1 MKITPRRACAHWL
14 GAAAN
19 AVCLALLCGCGSGI
33 NLPGSGGAGSPAATA
48 APNGP
53 QLGYFWNASDQSLR
67 PILGIP
73 GASQIGQSVVPAGAY
88 VTGSASSAANVAVLQ
103 EPDGTLDVMTLPAG
117 QPMHVKTATT
127 GGAQIRFSP
136 SGKSALVFTPG
147 TSSVSLLTALTS
159 APSVTTIASPS
170 AIQDAAL
177 ADSGSIA
184 IASGTNIQL
193 LSAAGTTT
201 TLGTVGT
208 LGGLAF
214 ATADDLLFADSS
226 ANTLTLV
233 RSASTKPSPSL
244 VQTASLLMSPS
255 ALGVSPNGQWVLI
268 ANSAEASTVRIDLSA
283 QTVPLRIACACTPAL
298 AVPVSGTAT
307 FRITAATAGPIW
319 AVDAGVA
326 TPRSFFIPAV
336 HP

>member
-1 MKITPRRACAHWL
+1 MKITPRRACAHRL
-14 GAAAN
+14 GAVAH

-33 NLPGSGGAGSPAATA
+33 GLPGGGGSGSPAATA

-53 QLGYFWNASDQSLR
+53 QLGYFWNANDQTLR

-88 VTGSASSAANVAVLQ
+88 VSGSASSAANVAVLQ
-103 EPDGTLDVMTLPAG
+103 EPDGTLDVMTLPSG
-117 QPMHVKTATT
+117 QPMHLKATT
-127 GGAQIRFSP
+127 TAGAQIRFSP

-147 TSSVSLLTALTS
+147 SSSIALLTALTS
-159 APSVTTIASPS
+159 APSLTTVAAPS
-170 AIQDAAL
+170 AIQEAAL

-184 IASGTNIQL
+184 IASATNIQL
-193 LSAAGTTT
+193 LSTAGTAT

-214 ATADDLLFADSS
+214 ATADDLLFADAST
-226 ANTLTLV
+226 NTLTLV
-233 RSASTKPSPSL
+233 RSASTKPSPAL
-244 VQTASLLMSPS
+244 VPTSSLLMSPS

-268 ANSAEASTVRIDLSA
+268 ANSGEASTVRIDLTA
-283 QTVPLRIACACTPAL
+283 QTAPLRIACSCTPAL
-298 AVPVSGTAT
+298 VVPVSGTAT
-307 FRITAATAGPIW
+307 FRITTAASGPIW
-319 AVDAGVA
+319 GVDAGVG